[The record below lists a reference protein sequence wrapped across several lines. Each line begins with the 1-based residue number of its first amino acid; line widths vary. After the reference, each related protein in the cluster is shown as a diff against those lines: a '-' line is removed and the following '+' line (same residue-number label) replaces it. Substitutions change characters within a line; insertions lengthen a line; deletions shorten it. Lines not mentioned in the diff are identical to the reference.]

1 MSSTYRRC
9 APCDISVS
17 GCAYRTS
24 LVTPTTCARSTSAS
38 SAAVAIPAARSTATA
53 ASRSSPQVRIFRRKY
68 RRAVQREPT
77 VADVVAAR
85 AVVDRYF
92 PRAPLERSP
101 LLSADLGADVYLKIE
116 TFKPTRTFKV
126 RGALNKIAS
135 LDDAARRRGVVA
147 ASAGSHA
154 QGVAFAASA
163 LGAPATV
170 VMPRGVSETIVRVCQ
185 AYGAEVLLEGEVYDD
200 TLALVHRIERD
211 QGKTFVHPYADPL
224 IVAGQGTIGLE
235 LLEDLPDV
243 ELVIVAVG
251 GGGLITGIALAVRS
265 SRPAVRVVGV
275 EPDGADAVGRS
286 VRAGRP
292 ITLEHPHSVADKLVA
307 KSTDA
312 LNVALAARYV
322 DEFVTV
328 SDDDLERATYEYL
341 DRLSLLV
348 EPSGAAPLAAVR
360 AGKVD
365 PTGRKTVLVVSGG
378 NATPALI
385 ARIAAQRDT
394 LATA

>member
-1 MSSTYRRC
+1 M
-9 APCDISVS
+9 
-17 GCAYRTS
+17 
-24 LVTPTTCARSTSAS
+24 
-38 SAAVAIPAARSTATA
+38 
-53 ASRSSPQVRIFRRKY
+53 
-68 RRAVQREPT
+68 
-77 VADVVAAR
+77 VAAR
-85 AVVDRYF
+85 RIVDRYL

-101 LLSADLGADVYLKIE
+101 LLSTDLGADVYLKIE

-163 LGAPATV
+163 LEAPATV
-170 VMPRGVSETIVRVCQ
+170 VMPRGVSDTIVRVCQ

-200 TLALVHRIERD
+200 TLALAHRIERE

-235 LLEDLPDV
+235 ILDDLPDV
-243 ELVIVAVG
+243 ELAIVAVG
-251 GGGLITGIALAVRS
+251 GGGLITGIALALRAA
-265 SRPAVRVVGV
+265 RPNVRVVGV
-275 EPDGADAVGRS
+275 EPEGADAVGRS
-286 VRAGRP
+286 VRAGHP
-292 ITLEHPHSVADKLVA
+292 IVLEHPQSVADKLVA
-307 KSTDA
+307 KSTEM
-312 LNVALAARYV
+312 LNVELATRYV

-328 SDDDLERATYEYL
+328 SDRDLERASYEYL
-341 DRLSLLV
+341 ESLSLLV

-365 PTGRKTVLVVSGG
+365 VRGRRTVLVVSGG
-378 NATPALI
+378 NATAELI
-385 ARIAAQRDT
+385 ARIAAQRE
-394 LATA
+394 AAGAGARGRGAPV

>member
-1 MSSTYRRC
+1 M
-9 APCDISVS
+9 
-17 GCAYRTS
+17 
-24 LVTPTTCARSTSAS
+24 
-38 SAAVAIPAARSTATA
+38 
-53 ASRSSPQVRIFRRKY
+53 
-68 RRAVQREPT
+68 QREPT
-77 VADVVAAR
+77 IADVIAAR
-85 AVVDRYF
+85 RVVDRYL
-92 PRAPLERSP
+92 PRAPLEPSP
-101 LLSADLGADVYLKIE
+101 LLSAELGADVRLKIE

-185 AYGAEVLLEGEVYDD
+185 AYGAKVLLEGDVYDD
-200 TLALVHRIERD
+200 TLSLAHRIELE

-224 IVAGQGTIGLE
+224 IIAGQGTIGLE
-235 LLEDLPDV
+235 ILDDLPDV

-251 GGGLITGIALAVRS
+251 GGGLITGIALALRS
-265 SRPAVRVVGV
+265 SRPGVRIVGV
-275 EPDGADAVGRS
+275 EPEGADAVGRS
-286 VRAGRP
+286 VRAGHP
-292 ITLEHPHSVADKLVA
+292 VVLEHPQSVADKLVA
-307 KSTDA
+307 KSTEA
-312 LNVALAARYV
+312 LNVELATRYV

-328 SDDDLERATYEYL
+328 SDHDLERASYEYL
-341 DRLSLLV
+341 DSLSLLV

-360 AGKVD
+360 AAKVD
-365 PTGRKTVLVVSGG
+365 PRGRRTVLVVSGG

-385 ARIAAQRDT
+385 ARIAAERET
-394 LATA
+394 EAIRA

>member
-1 MSSTYRRC
+1 
-9 APCDISVS
+9 
-17 GCAYRTS
+17 
-24 LVTPTTCARSTSAS
+24 
-38 SAAVAIPAARSTATA
+38 
-53 ASRSSPQVRIFRRKY
+53 
-68 RRAVQREPT
+68 VQREPT
-77 VADVVAAR
+77 IADLVAAR
-85 AVVDRYF
+85 TVVDRYL

-101 LLSADLGADVYLKIE
+101 LLSADLDADIYLKIE

-163 LGAPATV
+163 LGALATV
-170 VMPRGVSETIVRVCQ
+170 VMPRGVSGTIIRVCQ
-185 AYGAEVLLEGEVYDD
+185 AYGAEVLLEGDVYDD
-200 TLALVHRIERD
+200 TLALAHRIERE

-224 IVAGQGTIGLE
+224 VIAGQGTIGLE
-235 LLEDLPDV
+235 ILDDLPDV

-251 GGGLITGIALAVRS
+251 GGGLITGIALALRNS
-265 SRPAVRVVGV
+265 LPAVRIVGV
-275 EPDGADAVGRS
+275 EPDGSDAFGRS
-286 VRAGRP
+286 VRAGHP
-292 ITLEHPHSVADKLVA
+292 VVLDHPHSVADKLVS

-312 LNVALAARYV
+312 LNILLAARDV

-328 SDDDLERATYEYL
+328 ADEDLERASYEYL
-341 DRLSLLV
+341 DSLSLLV

-360 AGKVD
+360 AGRVD
-365 PTGRKTVLVVSGG
+365 PRGRRTVLVVSGG

-385 ARIAAQRDT
+385 ARIAAEREA
-394 LATA
+394 ATA

>member
-1 MSSTYRRC
+1 M
-9 APCDISVS
+9 
-17 GCAYRTS
+17 
-24 LVTPTTCARSTSAS
+24 
-38 SAAVAIPAARSTATA
+38 
-53 ASRSSPQVRIFRRKY
+53 
-68 RRAVQREPT
+68 QREPT
-77 VADVVAAR
+77 IADVIAAR
-85 AVVDRYF
+85 GVVDRYL

-101 LLSADLGADVYLKIE
+101 LLSAELGADIHLKIE

-185 AYGAEVLLEGEVYDD
+185 AYGAKVLLEGDVYDD
-200 TLALVHRIERD
+200 TLSLAHRIELE

-224 IVAGQGTIGLE
+224 IIAGQGTIGLE
-235 LLEDLPDV
+235 ILDDLPDV

-251 GGGLITGIALAVRS
+251 GGGLITGIALALRS
-265 SRPAVRVVGV
+265 SRPGVRIVGV
-275 EPDGADAVGRS
+275 EPEGADAVGRS
-286 VRAGRP
+286 VRAGHP
-292 ITLEHPHSVADKLVA
+292 VVLEHPQSVADKLVA
-307 KSTDA
+307 KSTEA
-312 LNVALAARYV
+312 LNVELATRYV

-328 SDDDLERATYEYL
+328 SDHDLERASYEYL
-341 DRLSLLV
+341 DSLSLLV

-360 AGKVD
+360 AAKVD
-365 PTGRKTVLVVSGG
+365 PRGRRTVLVVSGG

-385 ARIAAQRDT
+385 ARIAAERET
-394 LATA
+394 EAIRA

>member
-1 MSSTYRRC
+1 
-9 APCDISVS
+9 
-17 GCAYRTS
+17 
-24 LVTPTTCARSTSAS
+24 
-38 SAAVAIPAARSTATA
+38 
-53 ASRSSPQVRIFRRKY
+53 
-68 RRAVQREPT
+68 VQREPT
-77 VADVVAAR
+77 IADLVAAR
-85 AVVDRYF
+85 TVVNRYL

-101 LLSADLGADVYLKIE
+101 LLSADLDADIYLKIE

-163 LGAPATV
+163 LGALATV
-170 VMPRGVSETIVRVCQ
+170 VMPRGVSGTIIRVCQ
-185 AYGAEVLLEGEVYDD
+185 AYGAEVLLEGDVYDD
-200 TLALVHRIERD
+200 TLALAHRIERE

-224 IVAGQGTIGLE
+224 VIAGQGTIGLE
-235 LLEDLPDV
+235 ILDDLPDV

-251 GGGLITGIALAVRS
+251 GGGLITGIALALRNS
-265 SRPAVRVVGV
+265 LPAVRIVGV
-275 EPDGADAVGRS
+275 EPDGSDAFGRS
-286 VRAGRP
+286 VRAGHP
-292 ITLEHPHSVADKLVA
+292 VVLDHPHSVADKLVS

-312 LNVALAARYV
+312 LNILLAARDV

-328 SDDDLERATYEYL
+328 ADEDLERASYEYL
-341 DRLSLLV
+341 DSLSLLV

-365 PTGRKTVLVVSGG
+365 PRGRRTVLVVSGG

-385 ARIAAQRDT
+385 ARIAAEREA
-394 LATA
+394 ATA